1 MDMILKR
8 MAEAI
13 RTQNWFTVLLEILIV
28 VIGILIGLQVDDW
41 NEHRKE
47 RVAERDYVERLL
59 AETHFNISQVRAKAQ
74 SYFDRA
80 QSISRV
86 VAHIDENTVDEITTQ
101 DLTKAFCYWYL
112 PEGIRLQSST
122 YDEMTSTGSLDLL
135 TDQKIRQFLQL
146 AWSEHRRAEAENPK
160 LGAFQADLA
169 KPLRAFADWEFDA
182 PRQSIDDDPHN
193 VAIRAGCR
201 VDRQA
206 LAAAPA
212 IVSVLVQLNR
222 SQTILGNLH
231 LDEQQALEDL
241 LKALERAVSN

>member
-8 MAEAI
+8 MAKAI

-86 VAHIDENTVDEITTQ
+86 VATGTYP
-101 DLTKAFCYWYL
+101 KASGC
-112 PEGIRLQSST
+112 S
-122 YDEMTSTGSLDLL
+122 
-135 TDQKIRQFLQL
+135 
-146 AWSEHRRAEAENPK
+146 HRPTMR
-160 LGAFQADLA
+160 
-169 KPLRAFADWEFDA
+169 
-182 PRQSIDDDPHN
+182 
-193 VAIRAGCR
+193 
-201 VDRQA
+201 
-206 LAAAPA
+206 
-212 IVSVLVQLNR
+212 
-222 SQTILGNLH
+222 
-231 LDEQQALEDL
+231 
-241 LKALERAVSN
+241 